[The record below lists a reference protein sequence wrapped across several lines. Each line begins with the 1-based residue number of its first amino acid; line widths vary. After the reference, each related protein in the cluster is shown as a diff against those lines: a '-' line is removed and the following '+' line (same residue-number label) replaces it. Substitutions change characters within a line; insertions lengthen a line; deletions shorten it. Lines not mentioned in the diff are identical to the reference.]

1 MFKCTH
7 STNMRDRLIYILHL
21 FQNSSII
28 FKLNYI
34 KLLHYQSSREDKN
47 DPLAVQAQL
56 HDDCR
61 RNPVV
66 SHFVTSVASVA
77 APSTQIGI
85 HVGPVPTM
93 SNQVNPEHHTKS
105 QLTPI
110 ATTCTSFI
118 SYYASACEGI
128 ITAMKLHIVQQ
139 HNGQPNH

>member
-7 STNMRDRLIYILHL
+7 STNMRDHLIYILHL
-21 FQNSSII
+21 FQNTSII
-28 FKLNYI
+28 FKLNCI
-34 KLLHYQSSREDKN
+34 KFLHYQSSREDKN

-66 SHFVTSVASVA
+66 SHFVTCVASVA
-77 APSTQIGI
+77 APSTQIGS
-85 HVGPVPTM
+85 HVGPVLTM
-93 SNQVNPEHHTKS
+93 SNQVNPEHYTKS

-139 HNGQPNH
+139 HSGQPNH